1 MIKSFIWDKILSMN
15 DFIFL
20 KKTPYEIDKSIA
32 ERIRGIRKRRKITQK
47 TLSERSGV
55 SLGSV
60 KRFESSGEISLI
72 SLTKIAM
79 ALDLE
84 DQLEQL
90 FAQAPFLSIEEIIND
105 KS

>member
-1 MIKSFIWDKILSMN
+1 MN

-55 SLGSV
+55 SLGSI
-60 KRFESSGEISLI
+60 KRFESIDFIDEDRHGAGSGRSAGAAFCTGTIFI
-72 SLTKIAM
+72 
-79 ALDLE
+79 D
-84 DQLEQL
+84 
-90 FAQAPFLSIEEIIND
+90 
-105 KS
+105 

>member
-1 MIKSFIWDKILSMN
+1 M
-15 DFIFL
+15 
-20 KKTPYEIDKSIA
+20 
-32 ERIRGIRKRRKITQK
+32 
-47 TLSERSGV
+47 
-55 SLGSV
+55 
-60 KRFESSGEISLI
+60 
-72 SLTKIAM
+72 TKIAM

>member
-1 MIKSFIWDKILSMN
+1 MIN
-15 DFIFL
+15 YNFL
-20 KKTPYEIDKSIA
+20 TKTPREIDQLIA
-32 ERIRGIRKRRKITQK
+32 SRIRSIRKRRKISQK
-47 TLSERSGV
+47 RLSEKSGV
-55 SLGSV
+55 SLGSI